1 MLKIRLQRFGRKN
14 EPVFRVVLTD
24 SKNST
29 KSGKFLEN
37 LGNYDARRGEDV
49 VIKSDRISYWVSKG
63 AKLSD
68 TLNNLLVSKKIIE
81 GKKINNL
88 PKKKPILK
96 EVTEEVKKAGEVKI
110 ETPVEAPVSEEAIPG
125 VAPEVATSP
134 KTEEVPKESKVETKT
149 EEVKPEEAS
158 NETPVKDVKEDSEVA

>member
-37 LGNYDARRGEDV
+37 LGNYDARRGENAT
-49 VIKSDRISYWVSKG
+49 IKSDRISYWVSKG

-68 TLNNLLVSKKIIE
+68 TLHNLLVSKKIVE

-96 EVTEEVKKAGEVKI
+96 EVTEEAKKA
-110 ETPVEAPVSEEAIPG
+110 
-125 VAPEVATSP
+125 
-134 KTEEVPKESKVETKT
+134 VETKT
-149 EEVKPEEAS
+149 ETPTETLVSEEVVPEMAPTSSPKIEEAPEEIKAETKIEEAKS
-158 NETPVKDVKEDSEVA
+158 EEAPNEAPTEDVKGDLEAA

>member
-1 MLKIRLQRFGRKN
+1 MLKIRLQRFGRKH

-37 LGNYDARRGEDV
+37 LGSYDARRGEDA

-96 EVTEEVKKAGEVKI
+96 EGKEEAKPVAP
-110 ETPVEAPVSEEAIPG
+110 ETPVEAEAPVVEEAK
-125 VAPEVATSP
+125 VEEASAP
-134 KTEEVPKESKVETKT
+134 KEEVVVEDTKT
-149 EEVKPEEAS
+149 EEVVKEEVKE
-158 NETPVKDVKEDSEVA
+158 ETPKEESKEDSKVA

>member
-37 LGNYDARRGEDV
+37 LGNYDARRGENAT
-49 VIKSDRISYWVSKG
+49 IKSDRISYWVSKG

-68 TLNNLLVSKKIIE
+68 TLHNLLVSKKIVE

-96 EVTEEVKKAGEVKI
+96 EVTEEAKKAV
-110 ETPVEAPVSEEAIPG
+110 ETKTETPVSEE
-125 VAPEVATSP
+125 VAPEGAPTFSP
-134 KTEEVPKESKVETKT
+134 KIEEAPEEIKVETKT
-149 EEVKPEEAS
+149 EEVKSEEAPS
-158 NETPVKDVKEDSEVA
+158 KAPTEDVKGDLEVV